1 MTSES
6 NLLFA
11 SVFTQLYKQT
21 HIFTTQWKY
30 TLHCIDT
37 SVKEEIASVP
47 QSVGFSLLR
56 ARIVEMSTIYLN

>member
-6 NLLFA
+6 NLLDA

-30 TLHCIDT
+30 TLHCIYR
-37 SVKEEIASVP
+37 SVKEAIACVP
-47 QSVGFSLLR
+47 HSIVFSLLF
-56 ARIVEMSTIYLN
+56 ARISEMITVHLD